1 VACTRTPARTSRR
14 RWTGSAA
21 LLGVQ
26 EFAATSAGYARLV
39 GWLQGFG
46 TVCLVGIEGT
56 GSYGAGLARHLAACR
71 PPRAR
76 RRPSAPRRAAW
87 PGRCA
92 AARPP
97 CQPLPRRAA
106 GRTGR
111 ATGPRFTA
119 AVPVRRRRSTSAGL
133 RRTTFAPVP
142 PPRLTVSAGDFPERS
157 TVSWSPDPRCEWA
170 QQHRGGLRV
179 CHSVRCRGAGPT
191 GAILPAAP
199 ASIGR
204 LRCGCLPRLLKGLCA
219 NTPTLARR
227 IIGVLRVSP
236 QIASGAQDL
245 LQDISPSKLGPRLH
259 PRPLRSNRDRRFAL
273 FAAALFTLLS
283 QLRNCVPLAESDGL
297 PGATGGMDNPYRA
310 G

>member
-1 VACTRTPARTSRR
+1 M
-14 RWTGSAA
+14 
-21 LLGVQ
+21 Q
-26 EFAATSAGYARLV
+26 EFAATSAGYARLL

-56 GSYGAGLARHLAACR
+56 GSYGAGLARHLAACW

-106 GRTGR
+106 GRTGQ

-119 AVPVRRRRSTSAGL
+119 AIPVRRRRSTSAGL

-157 TVSWSPDPRCEWA
+157 TVSWSPDPRCEM
-170 QQHRGGLRV
+170 
-179 CHSVRCRGAGPT
+179 GAAASWRSARLPQRPLPRRRAT

-199 ASIGR
+199 VSIGR

-219 NTPTLARR
+219 NTPTW
-227 IIGVLRVSP
+227 P
-236 QIASGAQDL
+236 
-245 LQDISPSKLGPRLH
+245 
-259 PRPLRSNRDRRFAL
+259 
-273 FAAALFTLLS
+273 
-283 QLRNCVPLAESDGL
+283 DGSSEC
-297 PGATGGMDNPYRA
+297 
-310 G
+310 